1 MKPISKDDNASIAT
15 DLVILV
21 VVVGGIGIAIWLAIS
36 NAGGVIEL
44 VEDLVYATGEL
55 VYAVIAGTVGGLF
68 KIGKDV
74 GNATAPWKEGS
85 AANKWAKKWNPVTA
99 WRDNKKKEGRS
110 WYTLY
115 LW

>member
-21 VVVGGIGIAIWLAIS
+21 VVVGGIGIAIWLAIA

-44 VEDLVYATGEL
+44 VEQLVIAAGEL
-55 VYAVIAGTVGGLF
+55 VYAIVAGSVSGLF
-68 KIGKDV
+68 QLGKDL
-74 GNATAPWKEGS
+74 GNATNPLKEGS
-85 AANKWAKKWNPVTA
+85 RANKWANKWNPVTA
-99 WRDNKKKEGRS
+99 WRDNKAKEGRS